1 MSPTNANPASGYG
14 GAHGISKSDAASP
27 SRNQILAQS
36 NPAARSAA
44 FILAE
49 ATALGICVATD
60 GVELIAL
67 VPVNVSTEARE
78 ELYRRLYEF
87 KEPII
92 NLILQ
97 KAVEAVHEFVPDAV
111 EGGQS

>member
-1 MSPTNANPASGYG
+1 MTADPLPEDPPAQ
-14 GAHGISKSDAASP
+14 P
-27 SRNQILAQS
+27 SA
-36 NPAARSAA
+36 AARSAMAA